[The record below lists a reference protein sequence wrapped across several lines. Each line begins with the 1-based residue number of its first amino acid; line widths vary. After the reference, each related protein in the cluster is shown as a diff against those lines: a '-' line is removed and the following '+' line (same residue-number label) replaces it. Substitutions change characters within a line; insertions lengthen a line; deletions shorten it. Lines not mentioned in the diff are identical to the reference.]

1 MLFDLLD
8 SSVGKSFV
16 ALTADESVGS
26 FEGSATTFSFAIT
39 VISILL
45 LRSTCTFLL
54 TASESSSVV
63 GLLLLRSLSFSTF
76 SSTGLASFRGVPF
89 LVFFPLG
96 LPEEEFAFG
105 DDVLS
110 FDAFLLVAPGEL
122 LPRASLSRGDCFFL
136 LSADPSVSLFLELG
150 LLSLCFLEET
160 TELSFCLELLFG
172 ELLLRL
178 KSPSP

>member
-16 ALTADESVGS
+16 ALTADKSVGS

-45 LRSTCTFLL
+45 LRSTCTFLV

-96 LPEEEFAFG
+96 LPEEFAFG

-110 FDAFLLVAPGEL
+110 FDTFLLVAPGEL

-150 LLSLCFLEET
+150 LLSLCFLQES
-160 TELSFCLELLFG
+160 TELSFCLELLCG

>member
-26 FEGSATTFSFAIT
+26 FAGSATTFSFAIT

-45 LRSTCTFLL
+45 LRSTCTFLV

-122 LPRASLSRGDCFFL
+122 LPRASLSRGDCFLL

-150 LLSLCFLEET
+150 LSSLCFLEET
-160 TELSFCLELLFG
+160 TELSFCLELLCG